1 MKDWS
6 ENNCPENRYSVL
18 QKWNVNIPKKSKGEN
33 AAEGGNSITKTW
45 YI

>member
-18 QKWNVNIPKKSKGEN
+18 QKWTVNIPKKSKGEN

-45 YI
+45 CI